1 MPSDV
6 REKPMRKWRLVLW
19 AAVAIVLI
27 AAALGYRHYWL
38 ARPIGQGPA
47 GPPVPREPFSQ
58 TWTTREVLLLG
69 IGDSVTAGFGAS
81 PGHSYFE
88 RLAEN
93 PEDECPQMQGA
104 NLSAVLPNLRAENL
118 AISGST
124 SIDHLEVL
132 RERLE
137 TQEPPTLGLV
147 VMTTGGNDLIHMY
160 GRMPPREGAMYGAT
174 FEQARP
180 WIDNF
185 EKRLHQMIDLL
196 EERFPGGCRVFLADV
211 YDPTDGIGDARNA
224 GLPRWDD
231 GVAIHRA
238 YNDVIHRCAR
248 ERASV
253 RLVPLYREFLG
264 HGIHCRQFWREPY
277 RPLDPHYWYAD
288 NLEDPNDRGYDAIR
302 RLFLIEIAKLADQLR
317 EETQIDTTTQGRS
330 ET

>member
-1 MPSDV
+1 
-6 REKPMRKWRLVLW
+6 MRKWRLPLLALVGLL
-19 AAVAIVLI
+19 LI
-27 AAALGYRHYWL
+27 AGVLGFRHFWL
-38 ARPIGQGPA
+38 ARPVGHGPA
-47 GPPVPREPFSQ
+47 GPPVRREPFADV
-58 TWTTREVLLLG
+58 WTTRSVLLVG

-81 PGHSYFE
+81 PGRSYFE
-88 RLAEN
+88 RLVEN
-93 PEDECPQMQGA
+93 PDDEFPDMRGIC
-104 NLSAVLPNLRAENL
+104 LSAVLPNLRADNL

-124 SIDHLEVL
+124 SIEHLEL
-132 RERLE
+132 IRDRLDA
-137 TQEPPTLGLV
+137 QPPDTLGLV

-174 FEQARP
+174 LDQARP

-185 EKRLHQMIDLL
+185 EKRLDRMIDLL
-196 EERFPGGCRVFLADV
+196 EERFAGGCHVFLADV

-238 YNDVIHRCAR
+238 YNDVIHRCAQ
-248 ERASV
+248 ERAPV
-253 RLVPLYREFLG
+253 HLVPLYREFLG
-264 HGIHCRQFWREPY
+264 HGIHCRQFWRDFY
-277 RPLDPHYWYAD
+277 RPEDPYYWYAD

-317 EETQIDTTTQGRS
+317 ELAQTDTTTQGRS